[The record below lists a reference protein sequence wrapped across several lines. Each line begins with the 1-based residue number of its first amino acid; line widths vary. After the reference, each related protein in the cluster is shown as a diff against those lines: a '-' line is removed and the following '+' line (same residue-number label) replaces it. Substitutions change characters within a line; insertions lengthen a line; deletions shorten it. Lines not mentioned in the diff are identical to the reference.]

1 MKSSWTI
8 HYLTKEE
15 RRQQLKNADG
25 FTKIMAG
32 ECVEDSLYPPPS
44 DFEENFRW
52 KCDGYESAQECF
64 DNEYEDEDFTE
75 KERLEILEELNHE
88 VCGWE
93 LLVLN
98 QWRKPIELV
107 TTRAR

>member
-64 DNEYEDEDFTE
+64 ENEYEDEDFTE

-107 TTRAR
+107 TTRES

>member
-1 MKSSWTI
+1 
-8 HYLTKEE
+8 
-15 RRQQLKNADG
+15 
-25 FTKIMAG
+25 MAG